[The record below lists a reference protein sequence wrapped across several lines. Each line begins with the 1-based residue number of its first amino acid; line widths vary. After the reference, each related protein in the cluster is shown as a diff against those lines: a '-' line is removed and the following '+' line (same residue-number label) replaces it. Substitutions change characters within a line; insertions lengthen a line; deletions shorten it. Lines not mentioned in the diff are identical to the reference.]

1 MNSNGNISTFPH
13 VIIEQA
19 ANGDQRAFKE
29 IYNSLSGK
37 MYSLCL
43 RYALDTDTAND
54 YFQEGFIKLFRNL
67 PNYRFE
73 GSFEGWARRIFVTV
87 CLDELRKKKIS
98 YDEINDDINIVS
110 KEISVHAKL
119 DMLDLIKLLQKI
131 PDSYRT
137 IVNLYIIEGYSHK
150 EIAEI
155 LNITENGS
163 KSKLHK
169 ARIYLKKLLGTQ
181 ESE

>member
-1 MNSNGNISTFPH
+1 MNSNGNISTLSH
-13 VIIEQA
+13 VLIEQA

-29 IYNSLSGK
+29 IYDSLSGK

-43 RYALDTDTAND
+43 RYANDTDTAND
-54 YFQEGFIKLFRNL
+54 YFQEGFVKLYRNL
-67 PNYRFE
+67 QNFRHE

-87 CLDELRKKKIS
+87 CLDELRKKKIPFA
-98 YDEINDDINIVS
+98 EINDDIHIVS
-110 KEISVHAKL
+110 NEVSVHAKL
-119 DMLDLIKLLQKI
+119 DMQDLIKLLQKI
-131 PDSYRT
+131 PDGYRT

-169 ARIYLKKLLGTQ
+169 ARLYLKKILMP
-181 ESE
+181 EKSE